1 MSNLKQTSY
10 EGLRER
16 VPRAVQRVARSH
28 SASSVRRVE
37 REGGAERQSKE
48 ALQSA
53 LLLVRCRLLH
63 RLPISARAVHQ
74 FQRADQ
80 VEY

>member
-1 MSNLKQTSY
+1 MKQTSN
-10 EGLRER
+10 ESLRER
-16 VPRAVQRVARSH
+16 VPAAADRVARSH
-28 SASSVRRVE
+28 STSSVRSVE

-63 RLPISARAVHQ
+63 RHSARAVHQ

-80 VEY
+80 VE

>member
-63 RLPISARAVHQ
+63 RHSARAVHQ